1 MQDKGKLIEVK
12 IVIEKADRKL
22 DIYLWVFQAL
32 FEVVVLPKILK
43 PTTVKKIPYSSSKL
57 LKQSIGQNQKLPCSF
72 SK

>member
-1 MQDKGKLIEVK
+1 MRDKGKLIEVK

-43 PTTVKKIPYSSSKL
+43 PTTVKL
-57 LKQSIGQNQKLPCSF
+57 Q
-72 SK
+72 